1 MNKQVKI
8 KVWHLVA
15 ILAFVFIAA
24 GIGGQGIGANLVKD
38 EIEKKEAEV
47 DSLQAANEDLQEI
60 IDSSLK
66 DTQEDKQEIKTFENE
81 YRYERS
87 LRLRL
92 QRENAALRDAVFSY
106 SELDSI
112 ADYYWFKRD

>member
-1 MNKQVKI
+1 MDKQVKI

-15 ILAFVFIAA
+15 ILLLVLFVA
-24 GIGGQGIGANLVKD
+24 GISGQGIGAKLIKD
-38 EIEKKEAEV
+38 EIQKKEAEV
-47 DSLQAANEDLQEI
+47 DSLQAANADLQQI
-60 IDSSLK
+60 IDSSLRE
-66 DTQEDKQEIKTFENE
+66 TQEDKQEIKTFENE

-112 ADYYWFKRD
+112 ADNYWFERN

>member
-38 EIEKKEAEV
+38 EIEKKESEV
-47 DSLQAANEDLQEI
+47 DSLQAANADLQEI

-81 YRYERS
+81 YRYERL

-106 SELDSI
+106 SELDSL
-112 ADYYWFKRD
+112 AEHYRFKKY

>member
-1 MNKQVKI
+1 MDRQVKI

-15 ILAFVFIAA
+15 VLILVFFIA
-24 GIGGQGIGANLVKD
+24 GISGQSIGAKIAREN
-38 EIEKKEAEV
+38 IKE
-47 DSLQAANEDLQEI
+47 QESI
-60 IDSSLK
+60 IDSLK
-66 DTQEDKQEIKTFENE
+66 VENKRLSDVIKATEDATANDKEEIKTFENE

-92 QRENAALRDAVFSY
+92 QMENAALRDAVFSY

-112 ADYYWFKRD
+112 ADNYWFKRN